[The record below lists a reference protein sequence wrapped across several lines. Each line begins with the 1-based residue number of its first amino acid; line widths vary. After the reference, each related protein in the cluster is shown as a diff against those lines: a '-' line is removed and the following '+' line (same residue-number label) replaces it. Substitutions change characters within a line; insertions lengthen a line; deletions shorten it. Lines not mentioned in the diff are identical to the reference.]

1 MHACMHA
8 YMLTYIH
15 SYTYNLVARSLV
27 VKCSPSSPE
36 LNEQK
41 AVCVRVW
48 GLGSGTELTKCK
60 IPQKKYSLSVF
71 KGFPGQTLDPLLMIF
86 LTRP

>member
-1 MHACMHA
+1 MHACMHACMHA

-48 GLGSGTELTKCK
+48 GLGFR
-60 IPQKKYSLSVF
+60 V
-71 KGFPGQTLDPLLMIF
+71 
-86 LTRP
+86 RH